1 MLIILAIIA
10 LGMGILFSQ
19 TATPPAVGDGSVEN
33 PYQIATLDNLYWLSQ
48 NSDEWYEK
56 HYIQTAD
63 IDASS
68 TNTWDDGKGFSPI
81 GVPIVFQ
88 TFFDNSSYDGQDY
101 SINGLFIN
109 RQPSDFIVDAIGLF
123 GCLSNSII
131 KNLSLTNVNINGGDR
146 VGALIGIIYYDD
158 DSMVENCNS
167 SGVIN
172 GIGSGIGGLIGVN
185 NGGDV
190 KDSFSSCE
198 VTGKENIGW
207 LIGSNSGA
215 IVDSYSNGIVN
226 TDGNT
231 PNYTLGGLVGYN
243 GADISNCHFYGT
255 INAND
260 TNYSYV
266 GGLIGYNSYGAVT
279 DCYSTCTINGSGSG
293 GLIGTNYNGI
303 VTDCHSNVTINGN
316 GGGLITNNM
325 GSSVI
330 NNCYST
336 GVTNGIG
343 GLIVFNE
350 SYGIINN
357 CYSTVDVTSDYGCG
371 GLVGYN
377 SGLGTI
383 NNCFWDTETSGLST
397 SDGGTGKTTAE
408 MKSLATFTD
417 VGTIGLDTAWDFEK
431 NPNNDTANEQIWNI
445 DNSIGKIRTIVTPV
459 NFNDGYPFLGWQ
471 NGDDI
476 ALLST
481 ESERQLTIADGFTVL
496 PAYPNPFNPSTTIRY
511 GIPQIGAGRDLSV
524 QVNIYDITGKLV
536 TTLFNGEQSP
546 GWHFVTWNGTD
557 QDRNQVPAGVYLS
570 KVTLGNNIKTNK
582 LMLLK

>member
-1 MLIILAIIA
+1 
-10 LGMGILFSQ
+10 
-19 TATPPAVGDGSVEN
+19 
-33 PYQIATLDNLYWLSQ
+33 
-48 NSDEWYEK
+48 
-56 HYIQTAD
+56 
-63 IDASS
+63 
-68 TNTWDDGKGFSPI
+68 
-81 GVPIVFQ
+81 
-88 TFFDNSSYDGQDY
+88 
-101 SINGLFIN
+101 
-109 RQPSDFIVDAIGLF
+109 
-123 GCLSNSII
+123 
-131 KNLSLTNVNINGGDR
+131 
-146 VGALIGIIYYDD
+146 
-158 DSMVENCNS
+158 
-167 SGVIN
+167 
-172 GIGSGIGGLIGVN
+172 
-185 NGGDV
+185 
-190 KDSFSSCE
+190 
-198 VTGKENIGW
+198 
-207 LIGSNSGA
+207 
-215 IVDSYSNGIVN
+215 
-226 TDGNT
+226 
-231 PNYTLGGLVGYN
+231 
-243 GADISNCHFYGT
+243 
-255 INAND
+255 
-260 TNYSYV
+260 
-266 GGLIGYNSYGAVT
+266 
-279 DCYSTCTINGSGSG
+279 
-293 GLIGTNYNGI
+293 
-303 VTDCHSNVTINGN
+303 
-316 GGGLITNNM
+316 M